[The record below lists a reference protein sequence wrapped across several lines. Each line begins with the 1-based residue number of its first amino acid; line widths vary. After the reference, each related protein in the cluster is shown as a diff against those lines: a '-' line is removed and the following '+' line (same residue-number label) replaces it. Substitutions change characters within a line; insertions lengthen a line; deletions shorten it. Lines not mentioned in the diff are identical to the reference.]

1 MKYSLTGTGSDGKPV
16 SQVVDFP
23 DEAAVRAYA
32 DWKGFA
38 VTKITLLPDQT
49 TEIPLDNQPRPPTT
63 ECDRLKANATICY
76 FCASA
81 FLIAGIL
88 SVPLPVIFPV
98 LLISTALFLFSI
110 GASYRIGARVRTAI
124 TEQSHH

>member
-1 MKYSLTGTGSDGKPV
+1 MKYSITGTAANGTPV

-23 DEAAVRAYA
+23 DEAAVQAYA
-32 DWKGFA
+32 DWNGIA

-49 TEIPLDNQPRPPTT
+49 TEVPLDNQPRPPST
-63 ECDRLKANATICY
+63 EYDRLKANATICY

-81 FLIAGIL
+81 CLIAGIL
-88 SVPLPVIFPV
+88 SLSLPVIFPV

-110 GASYRIGARVRTAI
+110 GASYRIGAQVLRVIEKQNA
-124 TEQSHH
+124 H